1 MVNDNM
7 PAMLSKTYGSGL
19 STSAEKALLQ
29 HHVPASAVLNKCFKF
44 NPATPL
50 NYSSP
55 SLDRVLNKRLITSV
69 YQKVLKRC
77 FCSTMIQP
85 SATVRR

>member
-1 MVNDNM
+1 MMMVNDNM

-55 SLDRVLNKRLITSV
+55 SLDRVLNKRLIT
-69 YQKVLKRC
+69 Y
-77 FCSTMIQP
+77 CSLSKSTEKTLLQD
-85 SATVRR
+85 